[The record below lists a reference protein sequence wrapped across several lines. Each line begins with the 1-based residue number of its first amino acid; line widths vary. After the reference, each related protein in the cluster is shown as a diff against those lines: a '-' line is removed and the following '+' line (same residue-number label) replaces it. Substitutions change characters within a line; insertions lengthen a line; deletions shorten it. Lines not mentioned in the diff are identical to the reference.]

1 MLPNNPNSDYI
12 NASFVQVGL
21 INLMIYSEW
30 IIIFS
35 LLLFKGFKREN
46 EYIAAQG
53 PKPETLI
60 DFWRM
65 IWEKEVQLIIMVTSL
80 EENGKVKIQSFC
92 AVAL

>member
-1 MLPNNPNSDYI
+1 MDHN
-12 NASFVQVGL
+12 
-21 INLMIYSEW
+21 
-30 IIIFS
+30 FS
-35 LLLFKGFKREN
+35 LLLSKGFKREN

-53 PKPETLI
+53 PKQETLI

-92 AVAL
+92 AVALKSFKFLFFG